1 MGYNNKYHYYD
12 EASTLPEKP
21 SLSVT
26 LEAIKAGEDG
36 KLNSTVFYGLSEL
49 STSDAQAV
57 RELWMTLTPVYRRK
71 LVRRMAEAS
80 ETNFD
85 LDYAAVG
92 RIALDDPDA
101 EVRQFAIEVLA
112 EDRDLALMARYIDA
126 VINDESVA
134 VRAASASALGA
145 FILAGELGELPESE
159 TEKAQRAMLDVLK
172 NQLESV
178 DVRRRALEAI
188 SNCGHPTVP
197 EAIRRA
203 YADSERRMRV
213 SALYAMGRTCDAMW
227 RDIVLHE
234 LGSEDPEMRFE
245 AARAAGELE
254 LRDAVTVLATLGRDA
269 DREVREVAIWSL
281 GEIGGE
287 DAMKVLRKLLR
298 DAERARDA
306 DLIEVIEDAIASA
319 SIGSDGLIEL

>member
-1 MGYNNKYHYYD
+1 MSYNDKYHYYD
-12 EASTLPEKP
+12 ETSAPEKP
-21 SLSVT
+21 SLKVT
-26 LEAIKAGEDG
+26 LDAIRAGEHG

-49 STSDAQAV
+49 SPSDAQAV
-57 RELWMTLTPVYRRK
+57 RELWTTLTPVYRRK
-71 LVRRMAEAS
+71 LARRMAEAI

-92 RIALDDPDA
+92 RVALDDLDA
-101 EVRQFAIEVLA
+101 EVRQFAIEILA
-112 EDRDLALMARYIDA
+112 EDRDLKLMERYIDA
-126 VINDESVA
+126 AVNDENIA

-159 TEKAQRAMLDVLK
+159 TKKAQHAMLDVLEH
-172 NQLESV
+172 QSESV

-188 SNCGHPTVP
+188 SNCGHPKVP
-197 EAIRRA
+197 DLIRRA

-213 SALYAMGRTCDAMW
+213 SAIFAMGRTCDTVW
-227 RDIVLHE
+227 REIVLHE

-254 LRDAVTVLATLGRDA
+254 LREAVPVLAPLGRDS
-269 DREVREVAIWSL
+269 DREIREIAIWSL
-281 GEIGGE
+281 GEVGGE

-298 DAERARDA
+298 DAERARDS
-306 DLIEVIEDAIASA
+306 DLVEVIEDAIASA
-319 SIGSDGLIEL
+319 SIGSDDLIEL

>member
-1 MGYNNKYHYYD
+1 MSYNDKYHYYD
-12 EASTLPEKP
+12 ETSAPEKP
-21 SLSVT
+21 SLKVT
-26 LEAIKAGEDG
+26 LDAIRAGEHG

-49 STSDAQAV
+49 SPDDAQVV
-57 RELWMTLTPVYRRK
+57 RELWTTLTPVYRRK
-71 LVRRMAEAS
+71 LARRMAEAI

-85 LDYAAVG
+85 LDYAVVG
-92 RIALDDPDA
+92 RIALDDSDA
-101 EVRQFAIEVLA
+101 EVRQFAIEMLA
-112 EDRDLALMARYIDA
+112 EDRDLALMERYIDA
-126 VINDESVA
+126 AVNDENIT

-159 TEKAQRAMLDVLK
+159 TKKAQRAMLEV
-172 NQLESV
+172 LESQSEPV

-188 SNCGHPTVP
+188 SNCGHPKVP
-197 EAIRRA
+197 QSIHDA
-203 YADSERRMRV
+203 YADNDRRMRV
-213 SALYAMGRTCDAMW
+213 SAIFAMGRTCDMVW

-254 LRDAVTVLATLGRDA
+254 LREAVPALAPLGRDS
-269 DREVREVAIWSL
+269 DREISEIAIWSL

-298 DAERARDA
+298 DAERARDS
-306 DLIEVIEDAIASA
+306 DLVEVIEDAIASA
-319 SIGSDGLIEL
+319 SIGSDDLIEL

>member
-1 MGYNNKYHYYD
+1 MSYNDKYHYYD
-12 EASTLPEKP
+12 ETSASLEKP

-26 LEAIKAGEDG
+26 LDAIRAGEHG
-36 KLNSTVFYGLSEL
+36 KMNSTVFYGLSDL
-49 STSDAQAV
+49 SPGDAQRV
-57 RELWMTLTPVYRRK
+57 RELWTTLTPVYRRK
-71 LVRRMAEAS
+71 LARRMAEAS

-101 EVRQFAIEVLA
+101 EVRQFAIEMLA
-112 EDRDLALMARYIDA
+112 EDRDLALMVRYIDA
-126 VINDESVA
+126 AVNDESVA

-159 TEKAQRAMLDVLK
+159 TEKAQRAVLDVLE
-172 NQLESV
+172 NQSESV

-197 EAIRRA
+197 ESIRRA
-203 YADSERRMRV
+203 YSDSERRMRV
-213 SALYAMGRTCDAMW
+213 SALYAMGRTCDTVW

-254 LRDAVTVLATLGRDA
+254 LREAVTALAPLGRDA
-269 DREVREVAIWSL
+269 DREIREIAIWSL

-306 DLIEVIEDAIASA
+306 DLVEVIEDAIASA
-319 SIGSDGLIEL
+319 SIGSDNLIEL